1 MQIKKIFWRKRVR
14 LKLYFSMHA
23 HPSICNFEFPF
34 QSFKFLQKT
43 IFDFRAVEKGG
54 GGQRAPASFPPPPTV
69 SRSKSF
75 FPRLHANNMW
85 DFIYWTRHKWQ
96 KVDSFF
102 WICCFSIKLSYNS
115 YQQKVCKFSFLKRIF
130 AKTNRNLM
138 CDSL

>member
-54 GGQRAPASFPPPPTV
+54 GGKGRQPPSPLPPPFPGAKV
-69 SRSKSF
+69 F
-75 FPRLHANNMW
+75 FHVYM
-85 DFIYWTRHKWQ
+85 
-96 KVDSFF
+96 
-102 WICCFSIKLSYNS
+102 
-115 YQQKVCKFSFLKRIF
+115 RITCETLF
-130 AKTNRNLM
+130 TEQDISDKK
-138 CDSL
+138 